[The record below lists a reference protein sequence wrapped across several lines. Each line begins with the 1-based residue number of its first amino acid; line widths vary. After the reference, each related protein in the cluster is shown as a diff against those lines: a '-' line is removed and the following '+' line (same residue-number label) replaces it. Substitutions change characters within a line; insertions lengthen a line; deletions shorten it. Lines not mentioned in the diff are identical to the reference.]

1 MAHACYLVLHRSDP
15 LSEFGDAEV
24 WEALE
29 RVQLAP
35 FVRDQENKLD
45 TEVAEGGAN
54 LSVGQ
59 RQLLCLARA
68 LLRKPKYVDT
78 RAATCRVA
86 YGGDPLTRGVC
97 RRRRICVFDE
107 ATASVDLATDAL
119 IQTMVRE
126 AFVDSTVITV
136 AHRLETILDSDR
148 IMALNDGRVEE
159 FDTPR
164 NLLDNPNGLLTSLVD
179 AAGPETAAKLRA
191 IVYRGGDVTEAIAVV
206 QKAQAAGEAGSTA
219 LADVEAKLAAGAA
232 AAGGVGAT
240 IPEEQDA

>member
-1 MAHACYLVLHRSDP
+1 M
-15 LSEFGDAEV
+15 
-24 WEALE
+24 
-29 RVQLAP
+29 
-35 FVRDQENKLD
+35 
-45 TEVAEGGAN
+45 
-54 LSVGQ
+54 
-59 RQLLCLARA
+59 
-68 LLRKPKYVDT
+68 
-78 RAATCRVA
+78 
-86 YGGDPLTRGVC
+86 
-97 RRRRICVFDE
+97 FDE

-206 QKAQAAGEAGSTA
+206 QEAQAQQM
-219 LADVEAKLAAGAA
+219 
-232 AAGGVGAT
+232 
-240 IPEEQDA
+240 EESLERQPQVQREPLLKTCLQARCARACRKARC

>member
-1 MAHACYLVLHRSDP
+1 MFIDGIDVRTLGLSVLRSRIAIVPQEPTLFSASIRYNCDP

-68 LLRKPKYVDT
+68 LLRKPK
-78 RAATCRVA
+78 
-86 YGGDPLTRGVC
+86 
-97 RRRRICVFDE
+97 ICVFDE